1 MNSSINKAVIYD
13 VFFKLLGDVAFYGN
27 ESYDPKSLKNM
38 QIFRQLLIDMVDKVC
53 GLYFDSKDR
62 IESSTIKLN
71 KEYKDCLL
79 DLLSTILSSL
89 DEKTIAENIEGVK
102 IKYTYE

>member
-1 MNSSINKAVIYD
+1 
-13 VFFKLLGDVAFYGN
+13 
-27 ESYDPKSLKNM
+27 
-38 QIFRQLLIDMVDKVC
+38 MVDKVC

-62 IESSTIKLN
+62 IESSIIKLN

-102 IKYTYE
+102 IEYTYE